1 MRGAVAAL
9 TGPVSREIGWTG
21 GRQDLASLL
30 GSPDVF
36 NVRVFGAMG
45 NGTADDTAAIQKAI
59 DAARDAGGG
68 LVFIPA
74 GTYRVTSPVVLRSQV
89 SVSGV
94 GRASSI
100 VTSDVRINL
109 VAGTGVTD
117 IAVERLRLEGGGKD
131 QTDDAADGGNGVQLQ
146 TVSRVRIAGCW
157 LERFDDAILAAD
169 SKYLTV
175 EANCITTTAG

>member
-74 GTYRVTSPVVLRSQV
+74 GTYRVTSTVVLRSP
-89 SVSGV
+89 VSGIGG
-94 GRASSI
+94 GRARAL
-100 VTSDVRINL
+100 VTCDLRVKL
-109 VAGTGVTD
+109 VP
-117 IAVERLRLEGGGKD
+117 
-131 QTDDAADGGNGVQLQ
+131 
-146 TVSRVRIAGCW
+146 
-157 LERFDDAILAAD
+157 
-169 SKYLTV
+169 
-175 EANCITTTAG
+175 